1 MKAEERHELKDN
13 ELAQWLRQLPEWA
26 RQNTRQIVLI
36 CGIIAAAVI
45 IYGWY
50 YYEKNIAYV
59 SRRQAFS
66 EQIMQLN
73 ANKRQ
78 AATEGTKAKDLS
90 FMLAQSGDTL
100 GQLASRAKDKDM
112 AALAYVKR
120 GEALR
125 ASVHYKPTQFT
136 QDMASQI
143 QLARDSYRRAIE
155 LASENPTIPALAMY
169 GLGLCAEELQ
179 DYQVAEQTYKQIVAD
194 PNLAGTVGQAA
205 AEYRLRTFKDYT
217 AKVVFRRIPPKA
229 IPDVNALAQP
239 PADQQVG
246 QSTQI
251 PSDANTQAR

>member
-13 ELAQWLRQLPEWA
+13 ELAQWLGQLPQWA

-36 CGIIAAAVI
+36 CGIIAAAAI

-59 SRRQAFS
+59 RRRQAFS

-90 FMLAQSGDTL
+90 FMLTQSADTF
-100 GQLASRAKDKDM
+100 GQLASKAKDKDM

-143 QLARDSYRRAIE
+143 QLARDSYSRAVE
-155 LASENPTIPALAMY
+155 LAPANPTILALAKY
-169 GLGLCAEELQ
+169 GLGLCAEELR
-179 DYQVAEQTYKQIVAD
+179 DYQATEQVYRQIVAD

-205 AEYRLRTFKDYT
+205 AEFRLRTFKDYT
-217 AKVVFRRIPPKA
+217 SEVVFRRIPPKA
-229 IPDVNALAQP
+229 IPDVSALGQP
-239 PADQQVG
+239 PVQQPD

-251 PSDANTQAR
+251 PADANSQAR